1 MCVRQWMIYVSTDKT
16 EFAFG
21 WRYFRFTSDSCPRL
35 HNIAEHENYVIDRV
49 SVTCFR
55 VVTSR
60 WLPWVAARAAC
71 SSNGDR
77 LAVLKPV
84 EKARFVVVFLKINKV
99 FTKFSSSFVIGAS
112 RPQHLW
118 NTSLP
123 ASGPDLVWENGQRV
137 NYTATAPFW
146 YKDRPNNKDNTDNVL
161 GMKADKN
168 FLWEDLKESAERVYI
183 CERLLSLG

>member
-84 EKARFVVVFLKINKV
+84 EKARFVVVFLKINK
-99 FTKFSSSFVIGAS
+99 GAS